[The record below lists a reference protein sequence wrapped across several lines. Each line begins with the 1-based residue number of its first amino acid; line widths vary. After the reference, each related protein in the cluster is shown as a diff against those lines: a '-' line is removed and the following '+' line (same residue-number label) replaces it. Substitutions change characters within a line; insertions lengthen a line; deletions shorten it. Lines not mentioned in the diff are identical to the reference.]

1 MNENSN
7 IFINKKILIYG
18 LGKSGIS
25 SFKFLK
31 KRNQV
36 FLFDDNNKIKLN
48 SYTKKN
54 LISLSLIKKFKFD
67 LIVISPGIN
76 NKKCKLNKFL
86 KKNSKIVYTDLDVF
100 YSFYKNL
107 CITIT
112 GTNGK
117 STTCQLL
124 HQVLK
129 KQKYDARL
137 AGNIGYP
144 ILSIK
149 KIKEDTIFVIE
160 ASSYQLEYSKLFK
173 SKYAAIL
180 NISPDHLER
189 HGTINNYILAK
200 FKLIKNQNKNSIVL
214 INKFNK
220 YIQNRIKKIKY
231 KSKIIKVDTKLK
243 KKFINIFHNEYFL
256 SASNIENL
264 SFVIELAKKFNV
276 KKSNLIKAV
285 RKFNGLNYRQQIIF
299 KDKKISIINDSKSTS
314 YSSSIEMLKRKNN
327 IYWLIGGI
335 PKIGDKFSLS
345 KNYCRNV
352 YGYIFGVNQKK
363 FSFDLKKKIKIKKF
377 FNLSKALNELFK
389 DVKKDNSSKKT
400 ILFSPAAASFDNFK
414 NFEDRGKYF
423 NKLIKKYIYAR

>member
-31 KRNQV
+31 KRNQI

-48 SYTKKN
+48 DYTKKN
-54 LISLSLIKKFKFD
+54 LISLSLIKKIKFD

-86 KKNSKIVYTDLDVF
+86 KKNSKIIYTDLDVF

-129 KQKYDARL
+129 QQKYDARL

-189 HGTINNYILAK
+189 HGTINNYISAK

-214 INKFNK
+214 INKFDK
-220 YIQNRIKKIKY
+220 YIQNR
-231 KSKIIKVDTKLK
+231 
-243 KKFINIFHNEYFL
+243 
-256 SASNIENL
+256 
-264 SFVIELAKKFNV
+264 V
-276 KKSNLIKAV
+276 K
-285 RKFNGLNYRQQIIF
+285 
-299 KDKKISIINDSKSTS
+299 
-314 YSSSIEMLKRKNN
+314 
-327 IYWLIGGI
+327 
-335 PKIGDKFSLS
+335 
-345 KNYCRNV
+345 
-352 YGYIFGVNQKK
+352 
-363 FSFDLKKKIKIKKF
+363 
-377 FNLSKALNELFK
+377 
-389 DVKKDNSSKKT
+389 
-400 ILFSPAAASFDNFK
+400 
-414 NFEDRGKYF
+414 
-423 NKLIKKYIYAR
+423 